1 MRIFYARFFDDK
13 KRRVWQGR
21 INALEITFV
30 NPYYFLF
37 FSMIKKISSLKSHI
51 TSKIRNF
58 PSKVQVLCLLL
69 LQGEAKLKFL
79 YEMSSHFRGELRQMG
94 GKKKLGFYSISTL
107 NRYKFLLKSRQFP
120 FEVSVP
126 ERLFQCDIS
135 TWINLRLN
143 CSATFELKRK
153 KTTDICWILAKSVF
167 LRFYEPRRSWNCP
180 KISKFES
187 LPRNFFYYRARS
199 KRFIPR
205 GQDGPIFPL
214 R

>member
-1 MRIFYARFFDDK
+1 
-13 KRRVWQGR
+13 
-21 INALEITFV
+21 
-30 NPYYFLF
+30 
-37 FSMIKKISSLKSHI
+37 
-51 TSKIRNF
+51 
-58 PSKVQVLCLLL
+58 
-69 LQGEAKLKFL
+69 
-79 YEMSSHFRGELRQMG
+79 MG
-94 GKKKLGFYSISTL
+94 GEKKLGFYSISTL

-120 FEVSVP
+120 CEVSVP

-143 CSATFELKRK
+143 CSAMFELKRK
-153 KTTDICWILAKSVF
+153 KTIYAGSWPRAC
-167 LRFYEPRRSWNCP
+167 FYAFMNHEEVEIVP

-199 KRFIPR
+199 KRLIPR

>member
-1 MRIFYARFFDDK
+1 
-13 KRRVWQGR
+13 
-21 INALEITFV
+21 
-30 NPYYFLF
+30 
-37 FSMIKKISSLKSHI
+37 MIKKISSLKSHI

-126 ERLFQCDIS
+126 ERLFQYDIS

-143 CSATFELKRK
+143 CSAMFELKRK
-153 KTTDICWILAKSVF
+153 KTMLDLGQERVFTLLWTEKKLKLSQNFKIWKS
-167 LRFYEPRRSWNCP
+167 
-180 KISKFES
+180 
-187 LPRNFFYYRARS
+187 A
-199 KRFIPR
+199 
-205 GQDGPIFPL
+205 
-214 R
+214 